1 MTVLRVLGDA
11 IVYGRPMSTRLA
23 LVFLV
28 MATVPAFADDDDTVV
43 TKPTTLEQAQDA
55 AFAPSMQPANNQSD
69 VRVLAVS
76 NYNRV
81 SRNTTVDMVGEL
93 GVYKNLHLV
102 LRVDNVASHG
112 RPGVGAAYQ
121 FLSEAKNGVSS
132 TAYLVYKTE
141 GFTEVEGEIEG
152 LVAFGKTFGAVHS
165 VLNIAYGQDADGK
178 ERDGE
183 VALHADLAVAQHVLV
198 GMTATYRD
206 ALGSGGDLGVLRDAF
221 GGFTGTVV
229 AGPVAVTAM
238 AGLAGLSAMTTNGFT
253 TGPAVYLAVGTGF

>member
-1 MTVLRVLGDA
+1 
-11 IVYGRPMSTRLA
+11 MSTRLA

-28 MATVPAFADDDDTVV
+28 MATAPALAEDDTAAPS
-43 TKPTTLEQAQDA
+43 TPKPSTFDMANDA
-55 AFAPSMQPANNQSD
+55 AFAPGMQPANNTSD
-69 VRVLAVS
+69 VRMLAVS
-76 NYNRV
+76 NYNR
-81 SRNTTVDMVGEL
+81 TTRASTLDLVGEL
-93 GVYKNLHLV
+93 GVYQGLHLV

-121 FLSEAKNGVSS
+121 FLSEAKHGVSS

-165 VLNIAYGQDADGK
+165 VLNIAYGQDADAK

-183 VALHADLAVAQHVLV
+183 LALHADLAVTNRVLV
-198 GMTATYRD
+198 GATVNYRD

-238 AGLAGLSAMTTNGFT
+238 AGLAGLKTMGTTGFMS

>member
-1 MTVLRVLGDA
+1 
-11 IVYGRPMSTRLA
+11 MSLRLA
-23 LVFLV
+23 LVLMV
-28 MATVPAFADDDDTVV
+28 VSAAPALAEDDTS
-43 TKPTTLEQAQDA
+43 TPAAPRPTTLDMATDSS
-55 AFAPSMQPANNQSD
+55 FAPGMQPANNTSD
-69 VRVLAVS
+69 VRMLAVS
-76 NYNRV
+76 NYNR
-81 SRNTTVDMVGEL
+81 TTRDTTLDLVGEL

-121 FLSEAKNGVSS
+121 FLSEAKHGVSS

-152 LVAFGKTFGAVHS
+152 LVAFGKTFGPVS
-165 VLNIAYGQDADGK
+165 GVLNIGYGQDADAK

-183 VALHADLAVAQHVLV
+183 LALHFHTPVASHVLV
-198 GMTATYRD
+198 GVTANYRD

-238 AGLAGLSAMTTNGFT
+238 AGIAGLQTMGMTSMTA
-253 TGPAVYLAVGTGF
+253 GPSISLAVGTGF

>member
-1 MTVLRVLGDA
+1 
-11 IVYGRPMSTRLA
+11 MSLRLA

-28 MATVPAFADDDDTVV
+28 VASAPAFAEDDLSSTPVP
-43 TKPTTLEQAQDA
+43 KPTAFDMAQDSS
-55 AFAPSMQPANNQSD
+55 FAPSMQPANNTSD
-69 VRVLAVS
+69 VRALAVS
-76 NYNRV
+76 NYNR
-81 SRNTTVDMVGEL
+81 TTRDTTLDLVGEL

-112 RPGVGAAYQ
+112 RPGVGGAYQ
-121 FLSEAKNGVSS
+121 FLTEAKNGVSS

-152 LVAFGKTFGAVHS
+152 LVAFGKTFGAVS
-165 VLNIAYGQDADGK
+165 TVLNLGYGQDADGK

-183 VALHADLAVAQHVLV
+183 IALHAHVPVATHVLV
-198 GMTATYRD
+198 GVTGTYRD

-238 AGLAGLSAMTTNGFT
+238 AGIAGLQTMGTGGMTA
-253 TGPAVYLAVGTGF
+253 GPSVTLAVGTGF

>member
-1 MTVLRVLGDA
+1 
-11 IVYGRPMSTRLA
+11 MSTRLA
-23 LVFLV
+23 VVFLV
-28 MATVPAFADDDDTVV
+28 MATAPALAEDDT
-43 TKPTTLEQAQDA
+43 TSPATAKPTTFDMAQDGS
-55 AFAPSMQPANNQSD
+55 FAPSMQPANNTSD

-76 NYNRV
+76 NYNR
-81 SRNTTVDMVGEL
+81 TTRDTTLDLVGEL
-93 GVYKNLHLV
+93 GVYEHLHLV

-121 FLSEAKNGVSS
+121 FLTEAKNGVSS

-152 LVAFGKTFGAVHS
+152 LVAFGKTFGAVRS

-183 VALHADLAVAQHVLV
+183 LALHVDLPVTTRVLV
-198 GMTATYRD
+198 GATGTYRD

-238 AGLAGLSAMTTNGFT
+238 AGLAGLQTMGTSGMTS
-253 TGPAVYLAVGTGF
+253 GPAVYLAVGTGF